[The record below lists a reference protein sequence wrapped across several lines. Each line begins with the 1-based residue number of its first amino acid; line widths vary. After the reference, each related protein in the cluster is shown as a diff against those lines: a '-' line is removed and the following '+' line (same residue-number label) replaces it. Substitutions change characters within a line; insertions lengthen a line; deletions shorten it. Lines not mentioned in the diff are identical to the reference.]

1 MDIAT
6 TFSIFMEL
14 GARWVLWMLVGLS
27 VAALAVILERV
38 LFFVSTR
45 EDVSTLRSEA
55 NELRARQGVKA
66 VLRRLEQKP
75 STEARLAAA
84 LLAGEMGEGG
94 EPHRTRLERLTAA
107 RALERLR
114 LERGVSF
121 LGTLAAAAPFIGL
134 LGTVIG
140 IIAAFHQLAVSQG
153 RLTGA
158 LMNEI
163 GEALVATAVGLLV
176 ALPAL
181 AAFNTLQRVIHVRL
195 TRAEAFAREALATT
209 SHETD
214 EGFLGLGANVS
225 PITSR
230 GDR

>member
-1 MDIAT
+1 MDIT
-6 TFSIFMEL
+6 TTLSAFMEL
-14 GARWVLWMLVGLS
+14 GARWVLWMLIGLS
-27 VAALAVILERV
+27 VAGLAIIFERI
-38 LFFVSTR
+38 FFFASTR
-45 EDVSTLRSEA
+45 EDVTALRSETS
-55 NELRARQGVKA
+55 ELLARQGAQA
-66 VLRRLEQKP
+66 VVRRLEQKP

-84 LLAGEMGEGG
+84 VFVDDSLAAGG
-94 EPHRTRLERLTAA
+94 DRFRDSVERLTAA
-107 RALERLR
+107 RALERMR

-121 LGTLAAAAPFIGL
+121 LGTLAAAAPFVGL

-140 IIAAFHQLAVSQG
+140 IVAAFHQLAASQG

-181 AAFNTLQRVIHVRL
+181 AAFNALQRVIHLRL
-195 TRAEAFAREALATT
+195 TRGEAFAREALMRLCAAARG
-209 SHETD
+209 SE
-214 EGFLGLGANVS
+214 
-225 PITSR
+225 